1 MSSFY
6 DEIKKLMIE
15 DKKETVPTQ
24 KKPKVIKTEVL
35 SEEQKEAH
43 MKLFETLPTVATP
56 KTISSIKRTTVID
69 ILSLNEVKKFLR
81 IDEDDETEDDY
92 IFKMVIPS
100 AVAYVCN
107 YIGLTMEKV
116 ATKEDLKSA
125 TLIVCG
131 MIFDNRGAM
140 VSSQMKMNPIL
151 TSILDMNSV
160 NLL

>member
-69 ILSLNEVKKFLR
+69 ILSLNEVKQFLR

-92 IFKMVIPS
+92 ISKMVIPS

-107 YIGLTMEKV
+107 YTGLTMEKV